1 MDIDTITSDLVDEH
15 DALSAVLQGL
25 TPADWRSPTPS
36 VGWTVADQI
45 SHLQFFDERALLA
58 ITNPE
63 EFTADRDAL
72 VARAPDDLSIELG
85 RRVSGEELFASW
97 RRSARRLTSGAV
109 GLDASRRLPWYG
121 PAMSAV
127 SFLTARL
134 MECWTHGHDVAVATG
149 RPPVITSRLRH
160 VAHIGVGARPFSLR
174 INGLESDDR
183 PVHVRLD
190 APDGSSWTWGPPDAE
205 HRVEGDAY
213 DFCLVVTQ
221 RREANESGLRV
232 SGEAART
239 WIAVAQAFA
248 GPPRTR

>member
-1 MDIDTITSDLVDEH
+1 
-15 DALSAVLQGL
+15 
-25 TPADWRSPTPS
+25 
-36 VGWTVADQI
+36 
-45 SHLQFFDERALLA
+45 
-58 ITNPE
+58 
-63 EFTADRDAL
+63 
-72 VARAPDDLSIELG
+72 
-85 RRVSGEELFASW
+85 
-97 RRSARRLTSGAV
+97 
-109 GLDASRRLPWYG
+109 
-121 PAMSAV
+121 
-127 SFLTARL
+127 
-134 MECWTHGHDVAVATG
+134 
-149 RPPVITSRLRH
+149 
-160 VAHIGVGARPFSLR
+160 
-174 INGLESDDR
+174 LESDDR